1 MMNHILKFNKQI
13 IQTSADL
20 IKEFA
25 VKLKIDKENDPEFLE
40 HIDTVYAEFNQDI
53 ILFKKQ
59 TLQSLNK
66 KHNIKPK
73 KPSSGWNLY
82 MADMSNHPELASY
95 AQKDKM
101 SAIAQWWRESSDET
115 KSEYNVK
122 AKKIGE
128 KVNNQKKKKQLK
140 LLMKDRGNILSST
153 SDGGDESN

>member
-1 MMNHILKFNKQI
+1 M

-20 IKEFA
+20 IKEFT

-40 HIDTVYAEFNQDI
+40 HIDKVYAEFNQDI
-53 ILFKKQ
+53 NLFKKQ

-101 SAIAQWWRESSDET
+101 SAIAKWWRESSDET
-115 KSEYNVK
+115 KSEYSVK
-122 AKKIGE
+122 AKQIGE
-128 KVNNQKKKKQLK
+128 KVKNQKKKKQLK
-140 LLMKDRGNILSST
+140 LLMKDRHNIVSST
-153 SDGGDESN
+153 SGGDESN